1 MLIQCSPVII
11 LQDLR
16 SPPKQQDAHARR
28 RHAEALLDLQSKLLR
43 AATRLERERVSQ
55 EERREELVSCFREEM
70 VLCLDSAEREAMQ
83 LDSRTQRLLAL
94 QDEWKEEAERG
105 EAAQQNLKQA
115 RRELK
120 EREVQIEELHSKD
133 DNTSLRLRQTEERN
147 RELEA
152 QLRSAERTR
161 EELLS
166 LQDDL
171 RREASDVQ
179 LRLQD
184 ARDRGEESTR
194 ELDHARVQ
202 VSFAP

>member
-1 MLIQCSPVII
+1 VLSRLHTQE
-11 LQDLR
+11 QH
-16 SPPKQQDAHARR
+16 SPPPGSRATQQDAHARR

-43 AATRLERERVSQ
+43 AATRLERERASQ
-55 EERREELVSCFREEM
+55 EERLDETVSRFRDEM

-105 EAAQQNLKQA
+105 ETAQQQLKQA
-115 RRELK
+115 RRDLK
-120 EREVQIEELHSKD
+120 ERDVQIDELHSKD
-133 DNTSLRLRQTEERN
+133 ENSALRLRQTEDRN
-147 RELEA
+147 RDLEA

-171 RREASDVQ
+171 RQVPLMSLETVRADVDLHTQ
-179 LRLQD
+179 I
-184 ARDRGEESTR
+184 
-194 ELDHARVQ
+194 
-202 VSFAP
+202 